1 MREHAAACRHESRA
15 VPPHRLIGSN
25 VFGVHAPRF
34 IDQRL
39 LQLRQRPDPEQLKFL
54 AHAANGPEQVHRG
67 GPRIAHYLADP
78 LELRLQLANR
88 FRVGVLNPQ
97 RDSHGCCN
105 PDSRRTT
112 DHHVAD
118 RIRNLLVGLA
128 GDVSFFS
135 RQFGLIDEAHAGI
148 GPFESLNHKN

>member
-1 MREHAAACRHESRA
+1 MRSAPTTIAPILPCFIMAPAILSEITVVGIPSFISSQAVRREPCRKGRVSSA
-15 VPPHRLIGSN
+15 LTWI
-25 VFGVHAPRF
+25 
-34 IDQRL
+34 
-39 LQLRQRPDPEQLKFL
+39 
-54 AHAANGPEQVHRG
+54 
-67 GPRIAHYLADP
+67 
-78 LELRLQLANR
+78 R
-88 FRVGVLNPQ
+88 FRFGALNPE

-105 PDSRRTT
+105 PDSRRAT

>member
-1 MREHAAACRHESRA
+1 M
-15 VPPHRLIGSN
+15 
-25 VFGVHAPRF
+25 HAPRF

-78 LELRLQLANR
+78 IELRLQLPNR
-88 FRVGVLNPQ
+88 FRFGALNPE

-105 PDSRRTT
+105 PDSRRAT